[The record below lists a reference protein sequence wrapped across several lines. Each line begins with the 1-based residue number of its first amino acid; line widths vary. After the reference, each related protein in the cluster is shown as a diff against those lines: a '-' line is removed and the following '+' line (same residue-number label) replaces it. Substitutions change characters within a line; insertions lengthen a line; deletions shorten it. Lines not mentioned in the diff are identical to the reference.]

1 MIGFDQES
9 YSVNERDGNALIR
22 VSVISGTPST
32 DLKVEFETFD
42 ITAACE
48 LIFFLIRLCIL
59 NFRGILLATKYIGSL
74 AIIFLILFS
83 PHISWK

>member
-32 DLKVEFETFD
+32 DLKVEFKTFD
-42 ITAACE
+42 ITAARE
-48 LIFFLIRLCIL
+48 LIFFLS
-59 NFRGILLATKYIGSL
+59 GSVY
-74 AIIFLILFS
+74 
-83 PHISWK
+83 